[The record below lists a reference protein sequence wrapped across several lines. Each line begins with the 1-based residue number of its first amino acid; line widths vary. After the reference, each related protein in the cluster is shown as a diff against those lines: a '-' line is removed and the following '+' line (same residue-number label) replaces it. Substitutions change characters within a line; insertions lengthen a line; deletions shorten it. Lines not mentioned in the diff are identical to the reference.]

1 MSTRAAS
8 TTTTTAAAT
17 TTTTP
22 TATPASTAA
31 TQQQQETTTVP
42 VTIEEDIVAFT
53 REVLGLAPLTQRAEV
68 FLIAVIIASALFI
81 GTVIWAAVST
91 AKLSAWQRN
100 FEWTQKPG
108 AGRHVHTSQAT
119 DITAATW
126 ALSWFPVL
134 NFVLAGFMHG
144 WVNDAIRS

>member
-1 MSTRAAS
+1 MSTTAG
-8 TTTTTAAAT
+8 TTTTTT
-17 TTTTP
+17 TTTTN
-22 TATPASTAA
+22 A
-31 TQQQQETTTVP
+31 QDTTTTIP

-81 GTVIWAAVST
+81 ATVIWAAVST
-91 AKLSAWQRN
+91 AKLSAWQRD
-100 FEWTQKPG
+100 FDWTNKPG

-144 WVNDAIRS
+144 WVNDAIHS

>member
-1 MSTRAAS
+1 MSTTATAASSSNTPASS
-8 TTTTTAAAT
+8 TTTTTA
-17 TTTTP
+17 TTP
-22 TATPASTAA
+22 LNV
-31 TQQQQETTTVP
+31 TV
-42 VTIEEDIVAFT
+42 EEDIVAFT

-68 FLIAVIIASALFI
+68 FLIAVIIASALFV
-81 GTVIWAAVST
+81 GTVVWAAVST
-91 AKLSAWQRN
+91 AKLSAYQRD